1 MDKLKRELFSTKN
14 KSFKVNE
21 LLNSILKPDQTIDDE
36 ILIFKLK
43 LIQREF
49 STEIDSNMNKFL
61 NFSKSLDEE
70 LRNFNQTNTNYI
82 SRVREITTQTNIS
95 DKR

>member
-1 MDKLKRELFSTKN
+1 MDKLKRELFSAKQ

-21 LLNSILKPDQTIDDE
+21 LLNTILNPDQPLDDE
-36 ILIFKLK
+36 ILSFKLK

-61 NFSKSLDEE
+61 NFTKNLDDE
-70 LRNFNQTNTNYI
+70 LGSFNQTNTNYI
-82 SRVREITTQTNIS
+82 SRIKEITNQKNNDI
-95 DKR
+95 KM